1 MHQSLRLMTA
11 VYRCLTLSL
20 VYGMLCYVVMQ
31 IGVRYYEE
39 SLEILP
45 KQRRILFLQCLF
57 GFASVA
63 FGFYA
68 MSKMILADA
77 SVIIFTSP
85 VVTFVFVSL

>member
-1 MHQSLRLMTA
+1 
-11 VYRCLTLSL
+11 
-20 VYGMLCYVVMQ
+20 MQ
-31 IGVRYYEE
+31 IGVRYSDE
-39 SLEILP
+39 SLVIRP

-68 MSKMILADA
+68 MSKMTLADA